1 MLTTIALAN
10 SKTTSLRRP
19 SLTISPFHHKIRLN
33 IPGLAIIYMGV
44 SRWKAL
50 IALLLAMLYLPA
62 TGHCLLEQ
70 AGWLP
75 SGGDCCEQSAS
86 TDRSQSVPCASYGCC
101 PSEFAVYFKTANGI
115 QSLPTAE
122 IPVCVIAFA
131 FDLLPKQSLTPVPE
145 SYPPELPKIWQF
157 SFRTALPPR
166 APSFVS

>member
-1 MLTTIALAN
+1 MN
-10 SKTTSLRRP
+10 
-19 SLTISPFHHKIRLN
+19 ISYSWVIKLQ
-33 IPGLAIIYMGV
+33 V
-44 SRWKAL
+44 KRWKAIL
-50 IALLLAMLYLPA
+50 ALLLALIYLPA

-75 SGGDCCEQSAS
+75 SGGDCCEASDS

-101 PSEFAVYFKTANGI
+101 PSEFAVYFKAASGI

-131 FDLLPKQSLTPVPE
+131 LDLLPKQSLAPPPE

-157 SFRTALPPR
+157 SLRTALPPR